1 MTRRACD
8 LENLGRPDGYLERQ
22 LSGWRKRWELVAT
35 PDHDAVMTAA
45 GLELQRTLPITQSAT
60 ILHNDF
66 KTDNCQFEPDQPDRV
81 AAVFDWDMATIGDP
95 LADFGTLLNYWP
107 DPSDTPNDRALHV
120 AGMETLG
127 FPTCVEAVA
136 RYSERTGFD
145 TSDVGWYE
153 AFACWRTCVVLQQ
166 LHQRYVRGE
175 STDQRMASRG
185 DHIPML
191 ARRATRILAERRL
204 SS

>member
-1 MTRRACD
+1 
-8 LENLGRPDGYLERQ
+8 
-22 LSGWRKRWELVAT
+22 
-35 PDHDAVMTAA
+35 
-45 GLELQRTLPITQSAT
+45 
-60 ILHNDF
+60 
-66 KTDNCQFEPDQPDRV
+66 
-81 AAVFDWDMATIGDP
+81 MATIGDP

-127 FPTCVEAVA
+127 FPTPVEAVA

-145 TSDVGWYE
+145 TSEVGWYE
-153 AFACWRTCVVLQQ
+153 AFACWRTCVILQQ

-191 ARRATRILAERRL
+191 AQRATRILAERRL